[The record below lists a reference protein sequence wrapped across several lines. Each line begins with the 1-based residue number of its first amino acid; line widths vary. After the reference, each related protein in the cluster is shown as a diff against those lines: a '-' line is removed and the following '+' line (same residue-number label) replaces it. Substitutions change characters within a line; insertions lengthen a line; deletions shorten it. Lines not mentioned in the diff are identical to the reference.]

1 MVRIQIIAYLVTRV
15 NLEERLVGVASVMSI
30 IMNLEALAI
39 HVIHNGL
46 K

>member
-1 MVRIQIIAYLVTRV
+1 MDRIQITAYLVTRL

-30 IMNLEALAI
+30 IMNLEAFVI
-39 HVIHNGL
+39 HVHNGI